1 MNEHGAVNFNVLNT
15 RDVEGARAFYGAVF
29 GWKTFAF
36 GGNDAMWALD
46 GYGDHLEELNPGN
59 RERMASF
66 GAPPGFEDV
75 VATLFP
81 LGDDQPGTPAH
92 WGVTFAADDADA
104 IAARAAELGG
114 ELVVPPMDAP
124 WVRMTVIRDPQ
135 GATFVASQFVPENAS
150 STPGPG

>member
-1 MNEHGAVNFNVLNT
+1 M
-15 RDVEGARAFYGAVF
+15 F

-36 GGNDAMWALD
+36 DGNDAMWALN

-75 VATLFP
+75 IATFFP

-92 WGVTFAADDADA
+92 WGVTFGDGRRRTRSPRARRSSAAS
-104 IAARAAELGG
+104 
-114 ELVVPPMDAP
+114 LVVPPMDAP

-135 GATFVASQFVPENAS
+135 GATFVASQFVPENANV
-150 STPGPG
+150 TPGPGRGQ